1 MVSPLC
7 AAGPI
12 VLLVGPPG
20 SGRTT
25 QAEILKKERGM
36 PVIAADDL
44 IAHNQQAFERGQ
56 GQGARP
62 ADHHLDPAVNNLVE
76 KALSGTD
83 LSNGVVLDGYPA
95 TRAQAEYFAALGER
109 LKLPRPIV
117 VHLNLPD
124 RVARKRLKSQKARNV
139 EQQIK
144 EYHRELDF
152 AREYFPQSDIHDV
165 DAAKKPDD
173 VAKQIR
179 TLLQERKD

>member
-1 MVSPLC
+1 LY

-36 PVIAADDL
+36 QVIAADDL
-44 IAHNQQAFERGQ
+44 IAHNQQVFERGKD
-56 GQGARP
+56 QGARP

-76 KALSGTD
+76 NALGVTD
-83 LSNGVVLDGYPA
+83 LSKGVVLDGYPA
-95 TRAQAEYFAALGER
+95 TRAQAEYFSALGER
-109 LKLPRPIV
+109 LKLPRPV
-117 VHLNLPD
+117 VIHLSLPD
-124 RVARKRLKSQKARNV
+124 RVARKRLKSQKAPDIDR
-139 EQQIK
+139 QIK

-165 DAAKKPDD
+165 DAGKKPDE

-179 TLLQERKD
+179 TLLHEHKD